1 MKFYSV
7 VFVFYLAFLFFD
19 YKNSVLER
27 LEDVNEFSRAVR
39 QFTTDN
45 IQRSK
50 VEDLFPLNVPAHNVN
65 TVMSLLSGSEA
76 SYQEISVN
84 PTNLKNKAN
93 AKDSAIIDSF
103 AVNNQSVINRFDV
116 SDLKFKQYRPIYVND
131 HSCLSC
137 HSTYEA
143 ASLSQQQRYP
153 SRTGYGYQLGDIY
166 GAKVSA
172 IDMSWFITKHTI
184 VLFTLIFFLFKQSKE
199 WFRKFYVDDHT
210 KAYNK
215 NYYLRFK
222 QQQKQAEGYLYVI
235 DIDKF
240 KTINDEYGHDFGDL
254 VLVELVSVIKSNIR
268 STDLL
273 FRTGGEEFTL
283 FVPGI
288 TEERAEALAQV
299 INQRVAQSPVE
310 NQTTKINITVSI
322 GYCKKF
328 HHLPFDDVFKRADE
342 ALYHVKNNG
351 RNHYHTI

>member
-1 MKFYSV
+1 MKFYS
-7 VFVFYLAFLFFD
+7 FVFIFYLVFLFFD

-39 QFTTDN
+39 QFTTED
-45 IQRSK
+45 IKRSK
-50 VEDLFPLNVPAHNVN
+50 VEGLFPLNVPAHNVN
-65 TVMSLLSGSEA
+65 TVMSLLTGSEA
-76 SYQEISVN
+76 SYQEISIN
-84 PTNLKNKAN
+84 PTNLKNKATE
-93 AKDSAIIDSF
+93 KDAAIIRSF
-103 AVNNQSVINRFDV
+103 AVNNKAAINQFDFA
-116 SDLKFKQYRPIYVND
+116 DLKFKQYRPIYVDN

-137 HSTYEA
+137 HSTYDA
-143 ASLSQQQRYP
+143 APLIQQQRYP

-166 GAKVSA
+166 GAKLSA
-172 IDMSWFITKHTI
+172 IDMSWFITKHAI
-184 VLFTLIFFLFKQSKE
+184 VLVTLLFFLFKQSKE

-222 QQQKQAEGYLYVI
+222 QQHKDAVGYLYVI

-240 KTINDEYGHDFGDL
+240 KSINDVYGHDFGDL
-254 VLVELVSVIKSNIR
+254 VLFELVRIIKSSIR

-288 TEERAEALAQV
+288 TADRAEALAKT
-299 INQRVAQSPVE
+299 INHCVAKTPVE
-310 NQTTKINITVSI
+310 NETTKVNITVSV
-322 GYCKKF
+322 GYGKKTQYE
-328 HHLPFDDVFKRADE
+328 PFDDVFKRADE

>member
-1 MKFYSV
+1 MKVYWTVFIFYS
-7 VFVFYLAFLFFD
+7 AFLFFD

-27 LEDVNEFSRAVR
+27 LEDVNEFASAVR
-39 QFTTDN
+39 QFTTDD
-45 IQRSK
+45 IKRSK

-76 SYQEISVN
+76 SYQEISMN
-84 PTNLKNKAN
+84 PTSLKNIATT
-93 AKDSAIIDSF
+93 KDAAIIDSF
-103 AVNNQSVINRFDV
+103 AVSNKAVINRFDFI
-116 SDLKFKQYRPIYVND
+116 DLKFKQYRPIYVDDN
-131 HSCLSC
+131 SCLSC

-143 ASLSQQQRYP
+143 APLKQQQDYP
-153 SRTGYGYQLGDIY
+153 SRTGYGYKLGDIY

-172 IDMSWFITKHTI
+172 IDMRWFIAKHTI
-184 VLFTLIFFLFKQSKE
+184 VLVTLLFFLFKQSKE
-199 WFRKFYVDDHT
+199 WFRQFYVDDHT

-222 QQQKQAEGYLYVI
+222 QHHKQAVGYLYVI

-240 KTINDEYGHDFGDL
+240 KSINDVYGHDFGDL
-254 VLVELVSVIKSNIR
+254 VLFELVRVIKSSIR

-288 TEERAEALAQV
+288 TLERAEALAKA
-299 INQRVAQSPVE
+299 INHCVE
-310 NQTTKINITVSI
+310 KTLVQNETAKVNITVSI
-322 GYCKKF
+322 GYSKKKQYE
-328 HHLPFDDVFKRADE
+328 PFDDVFKRADE

-351 RNHYHTI
+351 RNHYHII